1 MISTDAVLRRL
12 PLDKILLP
20 IARARTFGFALQYVG
35 FDYLVG
41 LLPGTERVRRARSP
55 EILKALAVQIDEL
68 HREDLKLFTEG
79 VLPLRSLWTTPVLP
93 PFTEARDAL
102 IDGYRVYRRRK
113 NRKHNDLKVSADPGD
128 YPEYYLRNF
137 HFQTDGYFSADSARR
152 YDRQVDLLF
161 TGTADAMRRSWIRPL
176 LAVPEWKRKIAN
188 GGKGL
193 RILEIACGPG
203 SASLSLARLFPKAEI
218 TLQDL
223 SASYVNVARERLGSV
238 PNVKWSVGNAEE
250 LEFKDGR
257 FDLVLCVYLFHEL
270 PRKARQNVID
280 EAARVLKKGGIFIG
294 VDALQQGDSPRMDPL
309 LGDFPRNYH
318 EPFFMDYV
326 KTPLRKMATAA
337 RLKTVDEGVAFASK
351 YLLAAKPAR

>member
-1 MISTDAVLRRL
+1 MDSLDAVLRRL
-12 PLDKILLP
+12 PLEKILLP
-20 IARARTFGFALQYVG
+20 LARARTFGFALQYVG

-41 LLPGTERVRRARSP
+41 LLPGTERVRRSRDPAT
-55 EILKALAVQIDEL
+55 LKALALQIDRL
-68 HREDLKLFTEG
+68 HREDLRLFTEG
-79 VLPLRSLWTTPVLP
+79 VLPLQALWTTPVLP
-93 PFTEARDAL
+93 PLTEARDTI
-102 IDGYRVYRRRK
+102 IDGYRIYRRRK
-113 NRKHNDLKVSADPGD
+113 KRAHQDLVVSADPGD

-137 HFQTDGYFSADSARR
+137 HFQTDGYLSADSARR

-176 LAVPEWKRKIAN
+176 LAVPGWRKKIAD

-203 SASLSLARLFPKAEI
+203 SASLALARLFPKAEI

-223 SASYVNVARERLGSV
+223 SAAYVHVARERLGGFA
-238 PNVKWSVGNAEE
+238 NVKWSVGNAEE

-257 FDLVLCVYLFHEL
+257 FDLVLGVYLFHEL
-270 PRKARQNVID
+270 PRKARQNVIT
-280 EAARVLKKGGIFIG
+280 EAARVLKTGGVFAG
-294 VDALQQGDSPRMDPL
+294 VDALQVGDDRALDPL

-326 KTPLRKMATAA
+326 KTPLRELTSAA
-337 RLKTVDEGVAFASK
+337 RLKTLAEGTAFASK
-351 YLLAAKPAR
+351 YLLAAKRAR